1 MNKPPFMSIPS
12 RLIFAAI
19 CLVAVDACRVHS
31 STGSVPSPDAPLPAL
46 VFVTNESGLTR
57 RVELRVNG
65 VVAVYKVVGRPR
77 DLTGLVSQDT
87 VRLVP
92 GEYRLVLVDHY
103 GGQEFTAW
111 LDVRPGPMCILIH
124 LFGPRTDF
132 RAGNY
137 TCLFM

>member
-1 MNKPPFMSIPS
+1 MSIPS

-19 CLVAVDACRVHS
+19 CLVAVDACRVNS
-31 STGSVPSPDAPLPAL
+31 STRSSPSPNAPLPAL

-57 RVELRVNG
+57 RVDLRVNG
-65 VVAVYKVVGRPR
+65 AVAMDRVVGRPH

-103 GGQEFTAW
+103 SGQQFTTW
-111 LDVRPGPMCILIH
+111 LDVRPGPMCILIS